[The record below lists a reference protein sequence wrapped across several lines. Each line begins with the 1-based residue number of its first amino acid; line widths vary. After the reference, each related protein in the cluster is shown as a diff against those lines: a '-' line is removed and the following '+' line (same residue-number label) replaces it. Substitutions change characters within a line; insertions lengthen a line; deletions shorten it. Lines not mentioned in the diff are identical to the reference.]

1 MPTDPAA
8 EPVHLNPIEI
18 WYIYKTKILTYAG
31 IILTGLIIFAAIQ
44 LIDYRRAQGS
54 QSLYEQAKTADDFR
68 AVIQQYPGTPVA
80 GDAALRLGALLREE
94 KKFDE
99 SAAVLRNFA
108 EKYPG
113 HPLAAGGWTSLG
125 ATYETQG
132 KLDDALQANASAIS
146 KYPEAYTTPIAM
158 MAQARIY
165 AAQGKKEEARRTYQD
180 VASRF
185 QQSIYGRQAMREIH
199 FLKK

>member
-18 WYIYKTKILTYAG
+18 WYIYKTKILTYSG
-31 IILTGLIIFAAIQ
+31 IIVTALAIFAIVQ
-44 LIDYRRAQGS
+44 LVDYRRTQGS
-54 QSLYEQAKTADDFR
+54 RGLYEQAKTAADFQ
-68 AVIQQYPGTPVA
+68 AVIKQYPGTPAA

-94 KKFDE
+94 NKFDE
-99 SAAVLRNFA
+99 SAAVLRNFV
-108 EKYPG
+108 EKYPE

-132 KLDDALQANASAIS
+132 KLDDALQANANAIA

-165 AAQGKKEEARRTYQD
+165 LAKGKKDDARRTYQD
-180 VASRF
+180 VAGRF
-185 QQSIYGRQAMREIH
+185 QQSIYGRQALRELH

>member
-1 MPTDPAA
+1 MPTDPSA

-18 WYIYKTKILTYAG
+18 WYLYKTKILTYVG
-31 IILTGLIIFAAIQ
+31 IIVTGLAIFAVIQ
-44 LIDYRRAQGS
+44 LIDYRRTQGS
-54 QSLYEQAKTADDFR
+54 QSLYEVAKTADDFQ
-68 AVIQQYPGTPVA
+68 ALIKKYPGTPAA

-99 SAAVLRNFA
+99 SATVLRNFV
-108 EKYPG
+108 EKYPD

-132 KLDDALQANASAIS
+132 KLDEAFQANASAIS
-146 KYPEAYTTPIAM
+146 KYPDAYTTPIAM

-165 AAQGKKEEARRTYQD
+165 LAKGKKDDARRTYQD
-180 VASRF
+180 IAGRF
-185 QQSIYGRQAMREIH
+185 QQSIYGREALRELH